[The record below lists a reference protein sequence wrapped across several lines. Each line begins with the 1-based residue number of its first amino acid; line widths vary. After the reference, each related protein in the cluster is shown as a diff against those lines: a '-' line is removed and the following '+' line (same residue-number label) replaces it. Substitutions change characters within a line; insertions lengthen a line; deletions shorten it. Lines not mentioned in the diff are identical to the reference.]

1 MKMKNYGYIRVASA
15 IPTIKIADCH
25 HNADKIIELI
35 LKAKKEEVEVVCF
48 PELVLTGYTCN
59 DLFFQSLLLD
69 SVEKELFRIMK
80 ETKNSKIVSIIGTPL
95 RINNKLYNV
104 AVVCQEGKIIGIVP
118 KSNLQENRIRKE
130 SIWFSSGKE
139 INNESVWLQNEEI
152 SFSHKQLF
160 GNSGF
165 HFAVEIGNKIGQQDS
180 IMSELALEGADI
192 LFNPSAS
199 NDLAGNY
206 NFNKNRIAV
215 HAAENCIGVVSSS
228 VGFGESTTD
237 LVFGGSGIIYEMNEI
252 IAEGERFSIEDQLVI
267 SEIDVEKIHQERLL
281 HSEFKSHINQ
291 ESIVYTATKDSNLSI
306 KRLVRPI
313 TAHPFHTAS
322 NINERCE
329 ELFSIQV
336 NGLATRLH
344 HTGIKRS
351 VIGISGGLD
360 STLALLVA
368 VKTYDKLQIS
378 RKEIYGI
385 TMPGF
390 GTTGRTYQNA
400 LQMMKS
406 LGISTLEIPIK
417 EACLQHFKDIN
428 HNPEVTDTTFENAQA
443 RERTQI
449 LMDYSNKIN
458 GLVIGT
464 GDLSEIALGW
474 ATYNGDHISMYSVNA
489 NIPKTLVRTM
499 VEYVAKNQMDDTVQ
513 KTLMDVIATPVS
525 PELLP
530 CGDAGEI
537 KQKTEDVVGPYEL
550 HDFFLYYTI
559 RYGFSPRKIF
569 FMAQQALDYNDE
581 TLLKWMRNF
590 FRRFFTQQFKRSC
603 MPDGPK
609 VGSVGLSP
617 RGDWS
622 MPSDATAAIWLQEI
636 DDMINEYSVK

>member
-35 LKAKKEEVEVVCF
+35 LKATKEEVEVVCF

-104 AVVCQEGKIIGIVP
+104 AVVCQEGKIVGIVP

-192 LFNPSAS
+192 LFNPSAI

-499 VEYVAKNQMDDTVQ
+499 VEYIANNQIDETVRQ
-513 KTLMDVIATPVS
+513 TLMDVIATPVS

-530 CGDAGEI
+530 CGEAGEI

>member
-1 MKMKNYGYIRVASA
+1 MKNYGYIRVASA

-35 LKAKKEEVEVVCF
+35 LKATKEEVEVVCF

-192 LFNPSAS
+192 LFNPSAI

-215 HAAENCIGVVSSS
+215 HVAENCIGVVSSS

>member
-35 LKAKKEEVEVVCF
+35 LKATKEEVEVVCF

-95 RINNKLYNV
+95 QINNKLYNV

-160 GNSGF
+160 GNIGF

-180 IMSELALEGADI
+180 IMSELALEGANI
-192 LFNPSAS
+192 LFNPSAI

-499 VEYVAKNQMDDTVQ
+499 VEYIAKNQMDDTVQ

-530 CGDAGEI
+530 CGEAGEI

-636 DDMINEYSVK
+636 DDMINEYSLK

>member
-1 MKMKNYGYIRVASA
+1 MKNYGYIRVASA

-35 LKAKKEEVEVVCF
+35 LKATKEEVEVVCF

-139 INNESVWLQNEEI
+139 INNESVWLQNEEF

-192 LFNPSAS
+192 LFNPSAI

>member
-1 MKMKNYGYIRVASA
+1 MKNYGYIRVASA

-569 FMAQQALDYNDE
+569 FIAQQALDYNDE

>member
-35 LKAKKEEVEVVCF
+35 LKAAKEEVEVVCF

-69 SVEKELFRIMK
+69 SVEKELFRVMK

-104 AVVCQEGKIIGIVP
+104 AIVCQEGKIIGIVP

-192 LFNPSAS
+192 LFNPSAI

>member
-1 MKMKNYGYIRVASA
+1 MKNYGYIRVASA

-35 LKAKKEEVEVVCF
+35 LKATKEEVEVVCF

-192 LFNPSAS
+192 LFNPSAI

-530 CGDAGEI
+530 CGEAGEI

-559 RYGFSPRKIF
+559 RYGFSPWKIF

>member
-1 MKMKNYGYIRVASA
+1 MKNYGYIRVASA

-35 LKAKKEEVEVVCF
+35 LKATKEEVEVVCF

-192 LFNPSAS
+192 LFNPSAI

-530 CGDAGEI
+530 CGEAGEI

-622 MPSDATAAIWLQEI
+622 MPSDATVAIWLQEI

>member
-35 LKAKKEEVEVVCF
+35 LKATKEEVEVVCF

-95 RINNKLYNV
+95 QINNKLYNV

-180 IMSELALEGADI
+180 IMSELALEGANI
-192 LFNPSAS
+192 LFNPSAI

-499 VEYVAKNQMDDTVQ
+499 VEYIAKNQMDDTVQ

-530 CGDAGEI
+530 CGEAGEI

-636 DDMINEYSVK
+636 DDMINEYSLK

>member
-1 MKMKNYGYIRVASA
+1 MKNYGYIRVASA

>member
-104 AVVCQEGKIIGIVP
+104 AIVCQEGKIVGIVP

-192 LFNPSAS
+192 LFNPSAI

-306 KRLVRPI
+306 KRLVRPT

-322 NINERCE
+322 DINERCE

-499 VEYVAKNQMDDTVQ
+499 VEYIANNQIDETVRQ
-513 KTLMDVIATPVS
+513 TLMDVIATPVS

-530 CGDAGEI
+530 CGEAGEI

>member
-1 MKMKNYGYIRVASA
+1 MKNYGYIRVASA

-35 LKAKKEEVEVVCF
+35 LKATKEEVEVVCF

-192 LFNPSAS
+192 LFNPSAI

>member
-1 MKMKNYGYIRVASA
+1 MKNYGYIRVASA

-35 LKAKKEEVEVVCF
+35 LKAAKEEVEVVCF

-69 SVEKELFRIMK
+69 SVEKELFRVMK

-104 AVVCQEGKIIGIVP
+104 AIVCQEGKIIGIVP

-192 LFNPSAS
+192 LFNPSAI

-406 LGISTLEIPIK
+406 LGLSTLEIPIK

>member
-35 LKAKKEEVEVVCF
+35 LKATKEEVEVVCF

-192 LFNPSAS
+192 LFNPSAI

-291 ESIVYTATKDSNLSI
+291 ESIVYTATKNSELSI
-306 KRLVRPI
+306 KRLVRPT

-499 VEYVAKNQMDDTVQ
+499 VEYIANNQIDETVRQ
-513 KTLMDVIATPVS
+513 TLMDVIATPVS

-530 CGDAGEI
+530 CGEAGEI

>member
-1 MKMKNYGYIRVASA
+1 MKNYGYIRVASA

-35 LKAKKEEVEVVCF
+35 LKATKEEVEVVCF

-192 LFNPSAS
+192 LFNPSAI

-313 TAHPFHTAS
+313 TAHPFHTES
-322 NINERCE
+322 DINERCE

-499 VEYVAKNQMDDTVQ
+499 VEYIANNQIDETVRQ
-513 KTLMDVIATPVS
+513 TLMDVIATPVS

-530 CGDAGEI
+530 CGEAGEI

>member
-1 MKMKNYGYIRVASA
+1 MKNYGYIRVASA

-35 LKAKKEEVEVVCF
+35 LKATKEEVEVVCF

-104 AVVCQEGKIIGIVP
+104 AVVCQEGKIVGIVP

-192 LFNPSAS
+192 LFNPSAI

-499 VEYVAKNQMDDTVQ
+499 VEYIANNQIDETVRQ
-513 KTLMDVIATPVS
+513 TLMDVIATPVS

-530 CGDAGEI
+530 CGEAGEI

>member
-1 MKMKNYGYIRVASA
+1 MKNYGYIRVASA

-35 LKAKKEEVEVVCF
+35 LKATKEEVEVVCF

-165 HFAVEIGNKIGQQDS
+165 HFAVEIGNKIGQKDS

-192 LFNPSAS
+192 LFNPSAI

-215 HAAENCIGVVSSS
+215 HAAENCIGVVSSF

-530 CGDAGEI
+530 CGEAGEI

>member
-1 MKMKNYGYIRVASA
+1 MKNYGYIRVASA

-35 LKAKKEEVEVVCF
+35 LKATKEEVEVVCF

-192 LFNPSAS
+192 LFNPSAI

-291 ESIVYTATKDSNLSI
+291 ESIVYTATKNSELSI
-306 KRLVRPI
+306 KRLVRPT
-313 TAHPFHTAS
+313 TAHPFHTES
-322 NINERCE
+322 DINERCE

-499 VEYVAKNQMDDTVQ
+499 VEYIANNQIDETVRQ
-513 KTLMDVIATPVS
+513 TLMDVIATPVS

-530 CGDAGEI
+530 CGEAGEI

-636 DDMINEYSVK
+636 DDMINEYSLK

>member
-104 AVVCQEGKIIGIVP
+104 AIVCQEGKIIGIVP

-180 IMSELALEGADI
+180 IMSELSLEGADI
-192 LFNPSAS
+192 LFNPSAI

-291 ESIVYTATKDSNLSI
+291 ESIVYTATKNSELSI
-306 KRLVRPI
+306 KRLVRPT

-322 NINERCE
+322 DINERCE

-499 VEYVAKNQMDDTVQ
+499 VEYIANNQIDETVRQ
-513 KTLMDVIATPVS
+513 TLMDVIATPVS

-636 DDMINEYSVK
+636 DDMINEYSLK

>member
-1 MKMKNYGYIRVASA
+1 MKNYGYIRVASA

-35 LKAKKEEVEVVCF
+35 LKATKEEVEVVCF

-192 LFNPSAS
+192 LFNPSAI

-215 HAAENCIGVVSSS
+215 HAAENCIGIVSSS

-291 ESIVYTATKDSNLSI
+291 ESIVYTATKNSELSI
-306 KRLVRPI
+306 KRLVRPT
-313 TAHPFHTAS
+313 TAHPFHTES
-322 NINERCE
+322 DINERCE

-499 VEYVAKNQMDDTVQ
+499 VEYIAKNQMDDTVQ

-530 CGDAGEI
+530 CGEAGEI

-636 DDMINEYSVK
+636 DDMINEYSLK

>member
-35 LKAKKEEVEVVCF
+35 LKATKEEVEVVCF

-180 IMSELALEGADI
+180 IMSELALEGANI
-192 LFNPSAS
+192 LFNPSAI

-252 IAEGERFSIEDQLVI
+252 IAEGERFSIENQLVI

-530 CGDAGEI
+530 CGEAGEI

>member
-1 MKMKNYGYIRVASA
+1 MKNYGYIRVASA

-35 LKAKKEEVEVVCF
+35 LKATKEEVEVVCF

-192 LFNPSAS
+192 LFNPSAI

-530 CGDAGEI
+530 CGEAGEI

>member
-1 MKMKNYGYIRVASA
+1 MKNYGYIRVASA

-104 AVVCQEGKIIGIVP
+104 AIVCQEGKIVGIVP

-192 LFNPSAS
+192 LFNPSAI

-306 KRLVRPI
+306 KRLVRPT

-322 NINERCE
+322 DINERCE

-499 VEYVAKNQMDDTVQ
+499 VEYIANNQIDETVRQ
-513 KTLMDVIATPVS
+513 TLMDVIATPVS

-530 CGDAGEI
+530 CGEAGEI

>member
-69 SVEKELFRIMK
+69 SVEKELFHIMK

-139 INNESVWLQNEEI
+139 INNESVWLQNEDI

-192 LFNPSAS
+192 LFNPSAI

-291 ESIVYTATKDSNLSI
+291 ESIVYTVTKDSNLSI

-313 TAHPFHTAS
+313 TDHPFHTAS

-406 LGISTLEIPIK
+406 LGITTLEIPIK

-499 VEYVAKNQMDDTVQ
+499 VEYIANNQIDETVRQ
-513 KTLMDVIATPVS
+513 TLMDVIATPVS

-530 CGDAGEI
+530 CGEAGEI

-636 DDMINEYSVK
+636 DDMINEYSLK

>member
-1 MKMKNYGYIRVASA
+1 MKNYGYIRVASA

-35 LKAKKEEVEVVCF
+35 LKAAKEDVEVVCF

-180 IMSELALEGADI
+180 IMSELALEGVNI
-192 LFNPSAS
+192 LFNPSAI

-581 TLLKWMRNF
+581 TLLKWMQNF

-636 DDMINEYSVK
+636 DDMINEYSLK

>member
-1 MKMKNYGYIRVASA
+1 MKNYGYIRVASA

-35 LKAKKEEVEVVCF
+35 LKATKEEVEVVCF

-192 LFNPSAS
+192 LFNPSAI

-499 VEYVAKNQMDDTVQ
+499 VEYIANNQIDETVRQ
-513 KTLMDVIATPVS
+513 TLMDVIATPVS

-530 CGDAGEI
+530 CGEAGEI

-636 DDMINEYSVK
+636 DDMINEYSLK

>member
-1 MKMKNYGYIRVASA
+1 MKNYGYIRVASA

-35 LKAKKEEVEVVCF
+35 LKAAKEEVEIVCF

-104 AVVCQEGKIIGIVP
+104 TVVCQEGKIIGIVP

-165 HFAVEIGNKIGQQDS
+165 LFAVEIGNKIGQQDS

-192 LFNPSAS
+192 LFNPSAI

-215 HAAENCIGVVSSS
+215 HAAENCIGVVSSF

>member
-1 MKMKNYGYIRVASA
+1 MKNYGYIRVASA

-180 IMSELALEGADI
+180 IMSELALEGANI
-192 LFNPSAS
+192 LFNPSAI

-530 CGDAGEI
+530 CGEAGEI

-636 DDMINEYSVK
+636 DDMINEYSLK

>member
-1 MKMKNYGYIRVASA
+1 MKNYGYIRVASA

-35 LKAKKEEVEVVCF
+35 LKATKEEVEVVCF

-59 DLFFQSLLLD
+59 DLFFQFLLLD

-95 RINNKLYNV
+95 QINNKLYNV

-192 LFNPSAS
+192 LFNPSAI

-237 LVFGGSGIIYEMNEI
+237 LVFGGSGIICEMNEI

-581 TLLKWMRNF
+581 TLLKWMQNF

-636 DDMINEYSVK
+636 DDMINEYSLK

>member
-1 MKMKNYGYIRVASA
+1 MKNYGYIRVASA

-104 AVVCQEGKIIGIVP
+104 AIVCQEGKIIGIVP

-180 IMSELALEGADI
+180 IMSELSLEGADI
-192 LFNPSAS
+192 LFNPSAI

-291 ESIVYTATKDSNLSI
+291 ESIVYTATKNSELSI
-306 KRLVRPI
+306 KRLVRPT

-322 NINERCE
+322 DINERCE

-499 VEYVAKNQMDDTVQ
+499 VEYIANNQIDETVRQ
-513 KTLMDVIATPVS
+513 TLMDVIATPVS

-636 DDMINEYSVK
+636 DDMINEYSLK

>member
-1 MKMKNYGYIRVASA
+1 MKNYGYIRVASA

-139 INNESVWLQNEEI
+139 INNESVWLQNEDI

-192 LFNPSAS
+192 LFNPSAI

-581 TLLKWMRNF
+581 TLLKWIRNF

>member
-180 IMSELALEGADI
+180 IMSELALEGANI
-192 LFNPSAS
+192 LFNPSAI

-530 CGDAGEI
+530 CGEAGEI

-636 DDMINEYSVK
+636 DDMINEYSLK

>member
-1 MKMKNYGYIRVASA
+1 MKNYGYIRVASA

-35 LKAKKEEVEVVCF
+35 LKATKEEVEVVCF

-95 RINNKLYNV
+95 QINNKLYNV

-180 IMSELALEGADI
+180 IMSELALEGANI
-192 LFNPSAS
+192 LFNPSAI

-499 VEYVAKNQMDDTVQ
+499 VEYIAKNQMDDTVQ

-530 CGDAGEI
+530 CGEAGEI

-636 DDMINEYSVK
+636 DDMINEYSLK

>member
-35 LKAKKEEVEVVCF
+35 LKATKEEVEVVCF

-59 DLFFQSLLLD
+59 DLFFQYLLLD

-192 LFNPSAS
+192 LFNPSAI

-428 HNPEVTDTTFENAQA
+428 HNPEVTDTTFENAHA

-581 TLLKWMRNF
+581 TLLKWMQNF

-636 DDMINEYSVK
+636 DDMINEYSLK

>member
-1 MKMKNYGYIRVASA
+1 MKNYGYIRVASA

-35 LKAKKEEVEVVCF
+35 LKAAKEEVEVVCF

-180 IMSELALEGADI
+180 IMSELALEGANI
-192 LFNPSAS
+192 LFNPSAI

-530 CGDAGEI
+530 CGEAGEI

>member
-1 MKMKNYGYIRVASA
+1 MKNYGYIRVASA

-35 LKAKKEEVEVVCF
+35 LKAAKEEVEVVCF

-69 SVEKELFRIMK
+69 SVEKELFRVMK

-104 AVVCQEGKIIGIVP
+104 AIVCQEGKIIGIVP

-192 LFNPSAS
+192 LFNPSAI

>member
-1 MKMKNYGYIRVASA
+1 MKNYGYIRVASA

-35 LKAKKEEVEVVCF
+35 LKATKEEVEIVCF

-165 HFAVEIGNKIGQQDS
+165 HFAVEIGNKIGQKDS

-192 LFNPSAS
+192 LFNPSAI

-215 HAAENCIGVVSSS
+215 HAAENCIGVVSSF

>member
-1 MKMKNYGYIRVASA
+1 MKNYGYIRVASA

-35 LKAKKEEVEVVCF
+35 LKATKEEVEVVCF

-192 LFNPSAS
+192 LFNPSAI

-406 LGISTLEIPIK
+406 LGITTLEIPIK

-499 VEYVAKNQMDDTVQ
+499 VEYIANNQIDETVRQ
-513 KTLMDVIATPVS
+513 TLMDVIATPVS

-530 CGDAGEI
+530 CGEAGEI

>member
-1 MKMKNYGYIRVASA
+1 MKNYGYIRVASA

-35 LKAKKEEVEVVCF
+35 LKATKEEVEVVCF

-180 IMSELALEGADI
+180 IMSELALEGANI
-192 LFNPSAS
+192 LFNPSAI

-636 DDMINEYSVK
+636 DDMINEYSLK